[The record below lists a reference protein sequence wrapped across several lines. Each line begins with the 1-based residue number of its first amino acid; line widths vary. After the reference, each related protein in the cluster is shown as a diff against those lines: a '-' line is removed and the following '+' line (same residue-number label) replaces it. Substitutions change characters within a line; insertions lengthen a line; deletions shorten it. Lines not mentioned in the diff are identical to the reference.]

1 MSRKDI
7 QRERMWHYFINAA
20 ADLIENVGIEH
31 ITARKVAERAGF
43 TTSTIYNYFQELSHV
58 IFFASMRYT
67 KPYLEQLP
75 LYMDQGRN
83 TLEKWLYGWECFCKE
98 SFKHPQIYAS
108 IFINHLGSVPEN
120 LLNHYYNIYRNDLVR
135 LPEHLQSI
143 ILEHTLSIRS
153 SLYVQQAVDEGM
165 LNQEDVSYIS
175 EVTLLIWKGMMTNV
189 LNQRRRYSSPE
200 AMQQTLHL
208 IHKSVMTVVPAE
220 KQKDVNLVFHFDHRY
235 SKPLFDESH

>member
-1 MSRKDI
+1 MSSKEI

-20 ADLIENVGIEH
+20 ADLIEEVGIEK

-67 KPYLEQLP
+67 KPYLEHLP
-75 LYMDQGRN
+75 LYMAQGRN

-108 IFINHLGSVPEN
+108 IFINHLGSIPEN
-120 LLNHYYNIYRNDLVR
+120 LLNHYYSIYKNDLVR

-153 SLYVQQAVDEGM
+153 SLYVQQAVDEEM
-165 LNQEDVSYIS
+165 LSQGDVNYIS
-175 EVTLLIWKGMMTNV
+175 EVTLLIWKGMMMNV
-189 LNQRRRYSSPE
+189 LNQRRTYSETE
-200 AMQQTLHL
+200 AMQQTLQL
-208 IHKSVMTVVPAE
+208 IQKTVMKVVPEE
-220 KQKDVNLVFHFDHRY
+220 KQNDVKVVFHFDH
-235 SKPLFDESH
+235 EACV